1 VSIDAYLGT
10 TFGGPDRELVRGEIV
25 ERSMPDLVHS
35 GVQARLVAIILALT
49 ERCRLFAFPELR
61 LRLADDVVRVPDV
74 TIFRDAIPTAL
85 VPAEPP
91 HCVIEIV
98 SRDDRYTD
106 VLEKLD
112 EYARWGVPHVWV
124 VDPWL
129 GSLSVYDG
137 TGLRRLP
144 QLELPGTGRPITLA
158 ELVEGLPT
166 RGPR

>member
-1 VSIDAYLGT
+1 
-10 TFGGPDRELVRGEIV
+10 V

-74 TIFRDAIPTAL
+74 AIFREAIPTAL

-124 VDPWL
+124 IDPWL
-129 GSLSVYDG
+129 AWISTDRDSPKIRAP
-137 TGLRRLP
+137 RRRCLTSSSA
-144 QLELPGTGRPITLA
+144 GAGRS
-158 ELVEGLPT
+158 T
-166 RGPR
+166 RGP